1 VDTFVVF
8 VESLGKRKGRLP
20 RLIDFDSRAHLLEAL
35 HVLLVGEDLGKGEGY
50 FHLLG
55 DYFVWL

>member
-1 VDTFVVF
+1 MVF
-8 VESLGKRKGRLP
+8 VESLGKGKGRLP
-20 RLIDFDSRAHLLEAL
+20 WLIDFDSRAHLLEAL
-35 HVLLVGEDLGKGEGY
+35 HVLLVGEDLGKREGY